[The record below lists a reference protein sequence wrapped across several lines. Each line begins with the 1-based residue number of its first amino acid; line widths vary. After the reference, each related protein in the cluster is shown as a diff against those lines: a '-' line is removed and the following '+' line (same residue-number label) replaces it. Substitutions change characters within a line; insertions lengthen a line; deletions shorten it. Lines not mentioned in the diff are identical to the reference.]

1 MMAHD
6 KRLLAIAI
14 CASLVLHTA
23 LLALRF
29 APPAAERAA
38 PFNTGLSVILVNA
51 KHDHAPMQPDALA
64 QANLD
69 GGGAADAGRARSPLP
84 DLGRMNEGTQL
95 EAQRQRVT
103 ELERTQRRLLSQLNE
118 RQPMTTPVGEPNDSP
133 QLDTRHIRSVEQIQA
148 MARREAEIA
157 RDVADYNKR
166 PVKSQLTP
174 STREVSHALYYTA
187 LQKKIEL
194 TGTLNFPQHDGKKMY
209 GDLVVYIPVYQDGS
223 LYLKEGGPRI
233 ERSSGNSALDA
244 AALVIVRQAAPFGH
258 FPAALMK
265 DGRERV
271 WEIITRFSFTREQ
284 QLQTQSVGG

>member
-6 KRLLAIAI
+6 KRFLAIAI
-14 CASLVLHTA
+14 CASLVLHAA
-23 LLALRF
+23 LLVLRF

-84 DLGRMNEGTQL
+84 DLGRTNEGTQL

-166 PVKSQLTP
+166 PVKTQLTP

-233 ERSSGNSALDA
+233 ERSSGNSALDT

>member
-1 MMAHD
+1 MNTYD
-6 KRLLAIAI
+6 KRLLAIGI
-14 CASLVLHTA
+14 CASLALHAA

-29 APPAAERAA
+29 EPPVAERSA

-69 GGGAADAGRARSPLP
+69 GGGAAEVGRARSPLP
-84 DLGRMNEGTQL
+84 DLGRMNEGAQL
-95 EAQRQRVT
+95 ESQRQRVT

-118 RQPMTTPVGEPNDSP
+118 RQPITTPVGDPNDSP

-157 RDVADYNKR
+157 RDVVDYNKR
-166 PVKSQLTP
+166 PVKTQLTP

-244 AALVIVRQAAPFGH
+244 AALTIVRQAAPFGH

-265 DGRERV
+265 EGRERV

-284 QLQTQSVGG
+284 QLETQSVGG

>member
-1 MMAHD
+1 MMAQD
-6 KRLLAIAI
+6 KRLLWVAI
-14 CASLVLHTA
+14 CASLVLHAA
-23 LLALRF
+23 LLTLRF

-51 KHDHAPMQPDALA
+51 KHDYAPMQPDALA

-118 RQPMTTPVGEPNDSP
+118 RQPMTTPVGEPNESP

-166 PVKSQLTP
+166 PVKTQLTP

-284 QLQTQSVGG
+284 QLQTQSVGR

>member
-1 MMAHD
+1 MNKYD
-6 KRLLAIAI
+6 KRLLAIGI
-14 CASLVLHTA
+14 CASLALHAA

-29 APPAAERAA
+29 EPPVAERSA

-69 GGGAADAGRARSPLP
+69 GGGAAEVGRARSPLP
-84 DLGRMNEGTQL
+84 DLGRMNEGAQL
-95 EAQRQRVT
+95 ESQRQRVT

-118 RQPMTTPVGEPNDSP
+118 RQPITTPVGDPNDSP

-157 RDVADYNKR
+157 RDVVDYNKR
-166 PVKSQLTP
+166 PVKTQLTP

-244 AALVIVRQAAPFGH
+244 AALTIVRQAAPFGH

-265 DGRERV
+265 EGRERV

-284 QLQTQSVGG
+284 QLETQSVGG

>member
-6 KRLLAIAI
+6 KRFLAIAI
-14 CASLVLHTA
+14 CASLVLHAA
-23 LLALRF
+23 LLVLRF

-64 QANLD
+64 QANLE

-133 QLDTRHIRSVEQIQA
+133 ELDTRHIRSVEQIQA

-166 PVKSQLTP
+166 PVKTQLTP

-233 ERSSGNSALDA
+233 ERSSGNSALDT